1 MDNMKIY
8 TGRVKVFDV
17 SFVGIYWLL
26 GIFLERNELMFVNL
40 ENHRYL
46 DTLLKHPMPKLNSM
60 LHFEK
65 TYVDWT
71 SERISRH
78 ILYWL
83 GWLLFYAI
91 TNSSYHD
98 ESFLIWMQVEL
109 LVMPVKLPYT
119 YFVAYYLMPRFLV
132 KRWYGTFFFWLVLWG
147 IIGGLLI
154 RVIDFY
160 YIAEALFGAPYQS
173 EFCSSKIAYKVLDLI
188 YIASLVL
195 IIKLI
200 QRTFSQEAANR
211 ALMEQKLGAELQLL
225 KNQLHPHFFFNT
237 LNNLYGMILTQEPKA
252 SELVL
257 KLSSMMRY
265 MLYDCDVRQIS
276 LQREL
281 EQLQN
286 YIEMEQIRYGERL
299 EVSFEVA
306 GETTEKQIAPLLL
319 IAFIEN
325 AFKHG
330 PAKSVT
336 NAWIRCN
343 VWVDRDELHFK
354 VENSLTSTGKE
365 GFEGG
370 SEDKALVNPS
380 GIGLSNVQKRLN
392 LLYADRYDLTIEEGD
407 TYLVVLKLEL

>member
-1 MDNMKIY
+1 
-8 TGRVKVFDV
+8 
-17 SFVGIYWLL
+17 
-26 GIFLERNELMFVNL
+26 MF
-40 ENHRYL
+40 Y
-46 DTLLKHPMPKLNSM
+46 
-60 LHFEK
+60 FEK
-65 TYVDWT
+65 TYHQWT
-71 SERISRH
+71 GKRIARH
-78 ILYWL
+78 VLYWF

-91 TNSSYHD
+91 TNSSYHN
-98 ESFLIWMQVEL
+98 ESFFTWLQVEL

-119 YFVAYYLMPRFLV
+119 YFVAYYLMPKFLV
-132 KRWYGTFFFWLVLWG
+132 KRRYGIFFSCLILLG

-154 RVIDFY
+154 RGIDFF
-160 YIAEALFGAPYQS
+160 YIAETLFGEKYES

-195 IIKLI
+195 IIKLV
-200 QRTFSQEAANR
+200 QRTFAQEATNR

-265 MLYDCDVRQIS
+265 MLYDCDVPKIP
-276 LQREL
+276 LEREL

-306 GETTEKQIAPLLL
+306 GKVGEKQIAPLLL

-330 PAKSVT
+330 AARVANK
-336 NAWIRCN
+336 AWIRCN
-343 VWVDRDELHFK
+343 VWLDGERLHFK
-354 VENSLTSTGKE
+354 MENSLPSSE
-365 GFEGG
+365 EDFEV
-370 SEDKALVNPS
+370 SEEEMDFNNPS
-380 GIGLSNVQKRLN
+380 GIGLANVRKRLD
-392 LLYADRYDLTIEEGD
+392 LLYPNRYSLHIEAGD
-407 TYLVVLKLEL
+407 SYLVVLKLDL